1 VPTRAETWTLLI
13 RFESG
18 QYSVPHE
25 LAGQPVWV
33 WRDGEQ
39 VVMSVITHARPA
51 GPVEMAGIR

>member
-1 VPTRAETWTLLI
+1 MWNGADDRAEGRTLLI

-25 LAGQPVWV
+25 LAGQTAWV

-39 VVMSVITHARPA
+39 VVITHA
-51 GPVEMAGIR
+51 